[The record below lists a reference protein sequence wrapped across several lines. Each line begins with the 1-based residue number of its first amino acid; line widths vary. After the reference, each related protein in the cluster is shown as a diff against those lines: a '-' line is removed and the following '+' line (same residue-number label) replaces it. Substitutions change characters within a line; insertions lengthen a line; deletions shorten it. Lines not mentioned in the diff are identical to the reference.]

1 MTKQTESMNAQ
12 NKSAKTLEEKERD
25 GQNREYKC

>member
-1 MTKQTESMNAQ
+1 MTKQTESMSAQ
-12 NKSAKTLEEKERD
+12 NKNAKTQEEKERD